1 MLTRQH
7 ALKDSEKKEPKSTQI
22 SSSDKA
28 KMSKNRKDDN
38 TNECSKKND
47 QKEHDM
53 NKMDKMFEIHDG
65 EIGNS
70 RRNQG
75 AHSMR

>member
-1 MLTRQH
+1 
-7 ALKDSEKKEPKSTQI
+7 LKDSEKKELKSTQI

-47 QKEHDM
+47 KKRARYE
-53 NKMDKMFEIHDG
+53 
-65 EIGNS
+65 
-70 RRNQG
+70 
-75 AHSMR
+75 